1 LQPDLPAVAQWHVAC
16 DPLLVDLRPD
26 ASMPTKIEPSAPR
39 VSNRSDATLRR
50 SPDESRTW
58 PRCEPAFT
66 HFELGAS
73 SESRPTTV
81 LAKRYTP
88 RYGVRKE

>member
-1 LQPDLPAVAQWHVAC
+1 MACGLRSVASILDRMRA
-16 DPLLVDLRPD
+16 
-26 ASMPTKIEPSAPR
+26 MPTKIEPSVPR

-50 SPDESRTW
+50 RPDESRTW